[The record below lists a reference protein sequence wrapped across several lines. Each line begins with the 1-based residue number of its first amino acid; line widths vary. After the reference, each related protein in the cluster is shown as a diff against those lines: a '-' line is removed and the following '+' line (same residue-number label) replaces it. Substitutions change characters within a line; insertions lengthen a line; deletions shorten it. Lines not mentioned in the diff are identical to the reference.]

1 MSTLA
6 EPAGLGAIAEE
17 VQQQA
22 AEWLTV
28 LMSDEAS
35 EAEHAAWQRWRGADP
50 EHERAWQHIDA
61 VSRRFNGL
69 HRSAAAQAL
78 AGTQQQAVNG
88 KRRQLLAWLGVA
100 AGGGMLAAQTGT
112 WDGVRAL
119 RADYRTATGERREVV
134 LDDGSVLSLNTGSAV
149 NVRFDDKRRLIELLA
164 GEILV
169 SSGHGAGSAAPLVV
183 ATREGLVRALGTR
196 FVVRQQDGVSTV
208 EVFESA
214 VEIRPRDSAGAP
226 LLLAA
231 GRGVA
236 FSRHAPDAPHAIDA
250 YADAWSRGRIST
262 ALSNTSTV
270 LTPSCWRTTKRV
282 PSARTRPSR
291 VATTNGAVL
300 PAPWPLVT
308 RISPASSSI
317 RRRLSS
323 KRTFTADPVFRLS
336 TLPSSSTT
344 SRRSPVAVR

>member
-6 EPAGLGAIAEE
+6 EPAALAAIGEE

-69 HRSAAAQAL
+69 HRGAAAQAL

-100 AGGGMLAAQTGT
+100 AGGGVLAAQTGA

-149 NVRFDDKRRLIELLA
+149 SVRFDDKRRLIELLA

-250 YADAWSRGRIST
+250 YADAWSRGQLIVDDVTLGDFLADLARYRPGVIDCAPAVAQLRLSGVFPLADTQRILNMLPNS
-262 ALSNTSTV
+262 LPVQVRS
-270 LTPSCWRTTKRV
+270 
-282 PSARTRPSR
+282 RTRYW
-291 VATTNGAVL
+291 VTVE
-300 PAPWPLVT
+300 PA
-308 RISPASSSI
+308 A
-317 RRRLSS
+317 
-323 KRTFTADPVFRLS
+323 
-336 TLPSSSTT
+336 
-344 SRRSPVAVR
+344 

>member
-6 EPAGLGAIAEE
+6 EPAALGAIGED

-28 LMSDEAS
+28 LMSGEAS
-35 EAEHAAWQRWRGADP
+35 EAEYAAWQRWRGADP

-69 HRSAAAQAL
+69 HRGAAAQAL
-78 AGTQQQAVNG
+78 AGTEQQAVNG

-100 AGGGMLAAQTGT
+100 AGGGLLAAQTGA

-149 NVRFDDKRRLIELLA
+149 NVRFDASRRLIELLA

-169 SSGHGAGSAAPLVV
+169 TSGHGAGSGAPLVV

-196 FVVRQQDGVSTV
+196 FAVRQQDGVSTV
-208 EVFESA
+208 DVFESA

-236 FSRHAPDAPHAIDA
+236 FSRHAPDAPHTIDA
-250 YADAWSRGRIST
+250 YADAWSRGQLIVDDVALGDFLADLARYRPGVIDCAPAVAQLRLSGVFPLADTQRILNMLPNS
-262 ALSNTSTV
+262 LPVQVRS
-270 LTPSCWRTTKRV
+270 
-282 PSARTRPSR
+282 RTRYW
-291 VATTNGAVL
+291 VTVE
-300 PAPWPLVT
+300 PA
-308 RISPASSSI
+308 A
-317 RRRLSS
+317 
-323 KRTFTADPVFRLS
+323 
-336 TLPSSSTT
+336 
-344 SRRSPVAVR
+344 

>member
-50 EHERAWQHIDA
+50 EHERAWRHIDA

-208 EVFESA
+208 EVLESA

-250 YADAWSRGRIST
+250 YADAWSRGQLIVDDVTLGDFLADLARYRPGVIDCAPAVAQLRLSGVFPLADTQRILNMLPNS
-262 ALSNTSTV
+262 LPVQVRS
-270 LTPSCWRTTKRV
+270 
-282 PSARTRPSR
+282 RTRYW
-291 VATTNGAVL
+291 VTVE
-300 PAPWPLVT
+300 PA
-308 RISPASSSI
+308 A
-317 RRRLSS
+317 
-323 KRTFTADPVFRLS
+323 
-336 TLPSSSTT
+336 
-344 SRRSPVAVR
+344 

>member
-6 EPAGLGAIAEE
+6 EPAALGAIGED

-28 LMSDEAS
+28 LMSGEAS
-35 EAEHAAWQRWRGADP
+35 EAEHAAWQRWRGADA

-69 HRSAAAQAL
+69 HRGAAAQAL
-78 AGTQQQAVNG
+78 AGTEQQAVNG

-100 AGGGMLAAQTGT
+100 AGGGLLAAQTGA
-112 WDGVRAL
+112 WDGVSAL

-208 EVFESA
+208 EVLESA

-236 FSRHAPDAPHAIDA
+236 FSRHAPDAPHTIDA
-250 YADAWSRGRIST
+250 YADAWSRGQLIVDDVALGDFLADLARSRPGVIDCAPAVAQLRLSGVFPLADTQRILNMLPNS
-262 ALSNTSTV
+262 LPVQVRS
-270 LTPSCWRTTKRV
+270 
-282 PSARTRPSR
+282 RTRYW
-291 VATTNGAVL
+291 VTVE
-300 PAPWPLVT
+300 PA
-308 RISPASSSI
+308 A
-317 RRRLSS
+317 
-323 KRTFTADPVFRLS
+323 
-336 TLPSSSTT
+336 
-344 SRRSPVAVR
+344 

>member
-1 MSTLA
+1 MSTAA
-6 EPAGLGAIAEE
+6 EPAAPPAIRED

-61 VSRRFNGL
+61 VSRRFDGL
-69 HRSAAAQAL
+69 HRGAAAQAL
-78 AGTQQQAVNG
+78 AGTEQQALNG

-100 AGGGMLAAQTGT
+100 AGGGLLAAQTGA

-149 NVRFDDKRRLIELLA
+149 NVRFDDSRRLIELLA

-250 YADAWSRGRIST
+250 YAGAWSRGQLIVDDVTLGDFLADLARYRPGVIDCAPAVAQLRLSGVFPLADTQRILNMLPNS
-262 ALSNTSTV
+262 LPVQVRS
-270 LTPSCWRTTKRV
+270 
-282 PSARTRPSR
+282 RTRYW
-291 VATTNGAVL
+291 VTVE
-300 PAPWPLVT
+300 PA
-308 RISPASSSI
+308 A
-317 RRRLSS
+317 
-323 KRTFTADPVFRLS
+323 
-336 TLPSSSTT
+336 
-344 SRRSPVAVR
+344 

>member
-231 GRGVA
+231 C
-236 FSRHAPDAPHAIDA
+236 SR
-250 YADAWSRGRIST
+250 SF
-262 ALSNTSTV
+262 
-270 LTPSCWRTTKRV
+270 
-282 PSARTRPSR
+282 RPCS
-291 VATTNGAVL
+291 
-300 PAPWPLVT
+300 
-308 RISPASSSI
+308 
-317 RRRLSS
+317 
-323 KRTFTADPVFRLS
+323 
-336 TLPSSSTT
+336 
-344 SRRSPVAVR
+344 

>member
-100 AGGGMLAAQTGT
+100 AGGGMLAAQTGI

-226 LLLAA
+226 LLLSA

-250 YADAWSRGRIST
+250 YADAWSRGQLIVDDVTLGDFLADLARYRPGVIDCAPAVAQLRLSGVFPLADTQRILNMLPNS
-262 ALSNTSTV
+262 LPVQVRS
-270 LTPSCWRTTKRV
+270 
-282 PSARTRPSR
+282 RTRYW
-291 VATTNGAVL
+291 VTVE
-300 PAPWPLVT
+300 PA
-308 RISPASSSI
+308 A
-317 RRRLSS
+317 
-323 KRTFTADPVFRLS
+323 
-336 TLPSSSTT
+336 
-344 SRRSPVAVR
+344 

>member
-1 MSTLA
+1 MSTVA
-6 EPAGLGAIAEE
+6 ESAAPAAIAEE

-35 EAEHAAWQRWRGADP
+35 EAQHAAWQRWRRADP

-100 AGGGMLAAQTGT
+100 AGGGLLAAQTGA

-134 LDDGSVLSLNTGSAV
+134 LDDGSMLSLNTGSAV

-196 FVVRQQDGVSTV
+196 FVVRQQDGISTV
-208 EVFESA
+208 EVLESA

-250 YADAWSRGRIST
+250 YADAWSRGQLIVDDVTLGDFLADLARYRPGVIDCAPAVAQLRLSGVFPLADTQRILNMLPNS
-262 ALSNTSTV
+262 LPVQVRS
-270 LTPSCWRTTKRV
+270 
-282 PSARTRPSR
+282 RTRYW
-291 VATTNGAVL
+291 VTVE
-300 PAPWPLVT
+300 PA
-308 RISPASSSI
+308 A
-317 RRRLSS
+317 
-323 KRTFTADPVFRLS
+323 
-336 TLPSSSTT
+336 
-344 SRRSPVAVR
+344 

>member
-250 YADAWSRGRIST
+250 YADAWSRGQLIVDDVTLGDFLADLARYRPGVIDCAPAVAQLRLSGVFPLADTQRILNMLPNS
-262 ALSNTSTV
+262 LPVQVRS
-270 LTPSCWRTTKRV
+270 
-282 PSARTRPSR
+282 RTRYW
-291 VATTNGAVL
+291 VTVE
-300 PAPWPLVT
+300 PAP
-308 RISPASSSI
+308 
-317 RRRLSS
+317 
-323 KRTFTADPVFRLS
+323 
-336 TLPSSSTT
+336 
-344 SRRSPVAVR
+344 

>member
-1 MSTLA
+1 MSTVA
-6 EPAGLGAIAEE
+6 DPAAAAAIREE
-17 VQQQA
+17 VQQDA

-35 EAEHAAWQRWRGADP
+35 EAEYAAWQRWRGADP

-61 VSRRFNGL
+61 VSQRFNGM
-69 HRSAAAQAL
+69 HRGAAAQAL

-100 AGGGMLAAQTGT
+100 AGGGMLAAQTGA

-149 NVRFDDKRRLIELLA
+149 NVRFDASRRLIELLA

-169 SSGHGAGSAAPLVV
+169 TSGDGIGRDAPLEV

-196 FVVRQQDGVSTV
+196 FAVRQQDGYSTV
-208 EVFESA
+208 DVFDSA
-214 VEIRPRDSAGAP
+214 VEIRPRDGIGAP
-226 LLLAA
+226 LLLTA
-231 GRGVA
+231 GRGAA

-250 YADAWSRGRIST
+250 YADAWSRGQLIVDDVTLGDFLADLARYRPGLIHCVPEVAQLRLSGVFPLADTQRILNMLPNS
-262 ALSNTSTV
+262 LPVQVRS
-270 LTPSCWRTTKRV
+270 
-282 PSARTRPSR
+282 RTRYWVS
-291 VATTNGAVL
+291 VE
-300 PAPWPLVT
+300 PAP
-308 RISPASSSI
+308 
-317 RRRLSS
+317 
-323 KRTFTADPVFRLS
+323 
-336 TLPSSSTT
+336 
-344 SRRSPVAVR
+344 

>member
-1 MSTLA
+1 MRSLA
-6 EPAGLGAIAEE
+6 EPAALGAIGED

-250 YADAWSRGRIST
+250 YADAWSRGQLIVDDVTLGDFLADLARYRPGLIDCAPAVAQLRLSGVFPLADTQRILNMLPNS
-262 ALSNTSTV
+262 LPVQVRS
-270 LTPSCWRTTKRV
+270 
-282 PSARTRPSR
+282 RTRYW
-291 VATTNGAVL
+291 VTVE
-300 PAPWPLVT
+300 PA
-308 RISPASSSI
+308 A
-317 RRRLSS
+317 
-323 KRTFTADPVFRLS
+323 
-336 TLPSSSTT
+336 
-344 SRRSPVAVR
+344 

>member
-50 EHERAWQHIDA
+50 EHERAWRHIDA

-214 VEIRPRDSAGAP
+214 VEIRPRDSADAP

-250 YADAWSRGRIST
+250 YADAWSRGQLIVDDVTLGDFLADLARYRPGVIDCAPAVAQLRLSGVFPLADTQRILNMLPNS
-262 ALSNTSTV
+262 LPVQVRS
-270 LTPSCWRTTKRV
+270 
-282 PSARTRPSR
+282 RTRYW
-291 VATTNGAVL
+291 VTVE
-300 PAPWPLVT
+300 PA
-308 RISPASSSI
+308 A
-317 RRRLSS
+317 
-323 KRTFTADPVFRLS
+323 
-336 TLPSSSTT
+336 
-344 SRRSPVAVR
+344 

>member
-214 VEIRPRDSAGAP
+214 VEIRPRDSADAP

-250 YADAWSRGRIST
+250 YADAWSRGQLIVDDVTLGDFLADLARYRPGVIDCAPAVAQLRLSGVFPLADTQRILNMLPNS
-262 ALSNTSTV
+262 LPVQVRS
-270 LTPSCWRTTKRV
+270 
-282 PSARTRPSR
+282 RTRYW
-291 VATTNGAVL
+291 VTVE
-300 PAPWPLVT
+300 PA
-308 RISPASSSI
+308 A
-317 RRRLSS
+317 
-323 KRTFTADPVFRLS
+323 
-336 TLPSSSTT
+336 
-344 SRRSPVAVR
+344 

>member
-6 EPAGLGAIAEE
+6 EPSALAAIGED

-61 VSRRFNGL
+61 VSQRFNGL
-69 HRSAAAQAL
+69 HRGAAAQAL
-78 AGTQQQAVNG
+78 AGTRQQAVNG

-100 AGGGMLAAQTGT
+100 AGGGLLAAQTGA
-112 WDGVRAL
+112 WDGVSAL

-149 NVRFDDKRRLIELLA
+149 NVRFDDSRRLIELLA

-208 EVFESA
+208 EVLESA

-250 YADAWSRGRIST
+250 YADAWSRGQLIVDDVTLGDFLADLARYRPGVIDCAPAVAQLRLSGVFPLADTQRILNMLPNS
-262 ALSNTSTV
+262 LPVQVRS
-270 LTPSCWRTTKRV
+270 
-282 PSARTRPSR
+282 RTRYW
-291 VATTNGAVL
+291 VTVE
-300 PAPWPLVT
+300 PA
-308 RISPASSSI
+308 A
-317 RRRLSS
+317 
-323 KRTFTADPVFRLS
+323 
-336 TLPSSSTT
+336 
-344 SRRSPVAVR
+344 

>member
-169 SSGHGAGSAAPLVV
+169 SSGHGAGRAAPLVV

-214 VEIRPRDSAGAP
+214 VEIRPRDSADAP

-250 YADAWSRGRIST
+250 YADAWSRGQLIVDDVTLGDFLADLARYRPGVIDCAPAVAQLRLSGVFPLADTQRILNMLPNS
-262 ALSNTSTV
+262 LPVQVRS
-270 LTPSCWRTTKRV
+270 
-282 PSARTRPSR
+282 RTRYW
-291 VATTNGAVL
+291 VTVE
-300 PAPWPLVT
+300 PA
-308 RISPASSSI
+308 A
-317 RRRLSS
+317 
-323 KRTFTADPVFRLS
+323 
-336 TLPSSSTT
+336 
-344 SRRSPVAVR
+344 

>member
-250 YADAWSRGRIST
+250 YADAWSRGQLIVDDVTLGDFLADLARYRPGLIDCAPAVAQLRLSGGFPLADTQRILNMLPNS
-262 ALSNTSTV
+262 LPVQVRS
-270 LTPSCWRTTKRV
+270 
-282 PSARTRPSR
+282 RTRYW
-291 VATTNGAVL
+291 VTVE
-300 PAPWPLVT
+300 PA
-308 RISPASSSI
+308 A
-317 RRRLSS
+317 
-323 KRTFTADPVFRLS
+323 
-336 TLPSSSTT
+336 
-344 SRRSPVAVR
+344 

>member
-1 MSTLA
+1 MRSLA
-6 EPAGLGAIAEE
+6 EPAALGAIGED

-28 LMSDEAS
+28 LMSGEAS
-35 EAEHAAWQRWRGADP
+35 EAQHAAWQRWREADP

-100 AGGGMLAAQTGT
+100 AGGGLLAAQTGA
-112 WDGVRAL
+112 WDGVRTL

-149 NVRFDDKRRLIELLA
+149 NVRFDDSHRLIELLA

-208 EVFESA
+208 EVLESA

-250 YADAWSRGRIST
+250 YADAWSRGQLIVDDVTLGDFLVDLARYRPGVIDCAPAVAQLRLSGVFPLADTQRILNMLPNS
-262 ALSNTSTV
+262 LPVQVRS
-270 LTPSCWRTTKRV
+270 
-282 PSARTRPSR
+282 RTRYW
-291 VATTNGAVL
+291 VTVE
-300 PAPWPLVT
+300 PA
-308 RISPASSSI
+308 A
-317 RRRLSS
+317 
-323 KRTFTADPVFRLS
+323 
-336 TLPSSSTT
+336 
-344 SRRSPVAVR
+344 

>member
-1 MSTLA
+1 MA
-6 EPAGLGAIAEE
+6 ESAAPAAIAEE

-35 EAEHAAWQRWRGADP
+35 EAEYAAWQRWRGADP

-100 AGGGMLAAQTGT
+100 AGGGMLAAQTGA

-149 NVRFDDKRRLIELLA
+149 NVRFDGNRRLIELLA

-250 YADAWSRGRIST
+250 YADAWSRGQLIVDDVTLGDFLADLARYRPGVIDCAPAVAQLRLSGVFPLADTQRILNMLPNS
-262 ALSNTSTV
+262 LPVQVRS
-270 LTPSCWRTTKRV
+270 
-282 PSARTRPSR
+282 RTRYW
-291 VATTNGAVL
+291 VTVE
-300 PAPWPLVT
+300 PA
-308 RISPASSSI
+308 A
-317 RRRLSS
+317 
-323 KRTFTADPVFRLS
+323 
-336 TLPSSSTT
+336 
-344 SRRSPVAVR
+344 

>member
-1 MSTLA
+1 MSAVA
-6 EPAGLGAIAEE
+6 ESAAPAAIAEE

-35 EAEHAAWQRWRGADP
+35 EAEYAAWQRWRGADP

-100 AGGGMLAAQTGT
+100 AGGGMLAAQTGA

-149 NVRFDDKRRLIELLA
+149 NVRFDGNRRLIELLA

-250 YADAWSRGRIST
+250 YADAWSRGQLIVDDVTLGDFLADLARYRPGVIDCAPAVAQLRLSGVFPLADTQRILNMLPNS
-262 ALSNTSTV
+262 LPVQVRS
-270 LTPSCWRTTKRV
+270 
-282 PSARTRPSR
+282 RTRYW
-291 VATTNGAVL
+291 VTVE
-300 PAPWPLVT
+300 PA
-308 RISPASSSI
+308 A
-317 RRRLSS
+317 
-323 KRTFTADPVFRLS
+323 
-336 TLPSSSTT
+336 
-344 SRRSPVAVR
+344 

>member
-1 MSTLA
+1 MSALA

-250 YADAWSRGRIST
+250 YADAWSRGQLIVDDVTLGDFLADLARYRPGVIDCAPAVAQLRLSGVFPLADTQRILNMLPNS
-262 ALSNTSTV
+262 LPVQVRS
-270 LTPSCWRTTKRV
+270 
-282 PSARTRPSR
+282 RTRY
-291 VATTNGAVL
+291 
-300 PAPWPLVT
+300 WVT
-308 RISPASSSI
+308 
-317 RRRLSS
+317 
-323 KRTFTADPVFRLS
+323 VE
-336 TLPSSSTT
+336 
-344 SRRSPVAVR
+344 PVA

>member
-6 EPAGLGAIAEE
+6 EPVAPAAIAEE

-69 HRSAAAQAL
+69 HRGAAAQAL
-78 AGTQQQAVNG
+78 AGTEQQAVNG

-100 AGGGMLAAQTGT
+100 AGGGLLAAQTGA

-134 LDDGSVLSLNTGSAV
+134 LDDGSVLSLNTRSAV

-214 VEIRPRDSAGAP
+214 VDIRPRDSAGAP

-250 YADAWSRGRIST
+250 YADAWSRGQLIVDDVALGDFLADLARYRPGVIDCAPAVAQLRLSGVFPLADTQRILNMLPNS
-262 ALSNTSTV
+262 LPVQVRS
-270 LTPSCWRTTKRV
+270 
-282 PSARTRPSR
+282 RTRYW
-291 VATTNGAVL
+291 VTVE
-300 PAPWPLVT
+300 PA
-308 RISPASSSI
+308 A
-317 RRRLSS
+317 
-323 KRTFTADPVFRLS
+323 
-336 TLPSSSTT
+336 
-344 SRRSPVAVR
+344 

>member
-1 MSTLA
+1 MSKVGNA
-6 EPAGLGAIAEE
+6 AAAAAIRED

-250 YADAWSRGRIST
+250 YADAWSRGQLIVDDVTLGDFLADLARYRPGVIDCAPAVAQLRLSGVFPLADTQRILNMLPNS
-262 ALSNTSTV
+262 LPVQVRS
-270 LTPSCWRTTKRV
+270 
-282 PSARTRPSR
+282 RTRYW
-291 VATTNGAVL
+291 VTVE
-300 PAPWPLVT
+300 PA
-308 RISPASSSI
+308 A
-317 RRRLSS
+317 
-323 KRTFTADPVFRLS
+323 
-336 TLPSSSTT
+336 
-344 SRRSPVAVR
+344 